1 MRRAV
6 NPLPHGLGDA
16 NPSLAT
22 IFLSRG
28 TLAVECSGSYPDSPV
43 AATGPATNL
52 TKEINRPKLKQDNEL
67 KSRYR
72 GVRVAGKRM
81 DEHRYVASCILGRP
95 LQPGEV
101 VHHKDGNKLNNDP
114 SNLEIMSATEHK
126 RLHALNSNF
135 SKMPKDLRSVY
146 GKMAWTSGRCNHLKY
161 AVVAFDRQ
169 TGKEVARYES
179 TRDAIRDGHASS
191 HVSDCC
197 SGKRRS
203 YHKLIWRYAKDLEDI
218 GL

>member
-1 MRRAV
+1 M
-6 NPLPHGLGDA
+6 
-16 NPSLAT
+16 
-22 IFLSRG
+22 
-28 TLAVECSGSYPDSPV
+28 
-43 AATGPATNL
+43 
-52 TKEINRPKLKQDNEL
+52 PKLKQDNEL

-114 SNLEIMSATEHK
+114 GNLEIMSATEHK

-135 SKMPKDLRSVY
+135 SKMPSELRREY
-146 GKMAWTSGRCNHLKY
+146 GKRMWATGCCDHLKS
-161 AVVAFDRQ
+161 AVVAFDKK
-169 TGKEVARYES
+169 TGEQVARYDS
-179 TRDAIRDGHASS
+179 TRAAIKDGHASS

-203 YHKLIWRYAKDLEDI
+203 YHKLIWRFEKDLISPEF
-218 GL
+218 